1 MKFDYSHEIA
11 KFLLTKELVET
22 IAELSE
28 YFKKQKEYTSDIE
41 IASKF
46 SSFARKKKLSFKKM
60 KVSHGASAKVFVF
73 NNKSIVKIGGTSRLT
88 YQVTFPK
95 KSIPTVVLYQVNKL
109 NYGLLIRIQP
119 KAIIDTSSRWQAY
132 NDLEE
137 LSTEEVGMDIHTG
150 NVGIYKNK
158 SVVFDW

>member
-1 MKFDYSHEIA
+1 MKFYYSHEIA

-28 YFKKQKEYTSDIE
+28 YFKNRQVQYQDSK

-46 SSFARKKKLSFKKM
+46 SSLARKKKLSFKKV

-88 YQVTFPK
+88 YQVTFPE

-109 NYGLLIRIQP
+109 NHGLLIRIQP

-132 NDLEE
+132 NDLAE
-137 LSTEEVGMDIHTG
+137 LSTEEVGMDMHTG